1 MSEGYGI
8 REDGDTV
15 LIRIP
20 RDQVHSLR
28 VALQPMR
35 AGETVSTS
43 TQDIRDRL
51 DKALAKVGK

>member
-15 LIRIP
+15 VIRIP

-43 TQDIRDRL
+43 TQNIRDRL

>member
-1 MSEGYGI
+1 MAEPYTI
-8 REDGDTV
+8 KVHGDNFA
-15 LIRIP
+15 LILPVEEAHNI
-20 RDQVHSLR
+20 R

-43 TQDIRDRL
+43 TQNIRDRL

>member
-35 AGETVSTS
+35 AGETVSAS
-43 TQDIRDRL
+43 TQNFRDRL

>member
-43 TQDIRDRL
+43 TQNIRDRL

>member
-8 REDGDTV
+8 RQEGDSV

-20 RDQVHSLR
+20 KDQVHSLR

-43 TQDIRDRL
+43 TQAIRDRL
-51 DKALAKVGK
+51 DKALARVGK